1 MKTPVF
7 SLGFLAVLGSA
18 AAAFAQPVPVSYD
31 LRSVNGGIQAWVPEI
46 QNQGT
51 AEDCWTFASATAMNS
66 NLLKNGLL
74 PVSATPPAIS
84 ISSWHLST
92 NNGAPDQ
99 LLAIEAFSSNN
110 SNWGGNMYQTLGYVT
125 RGTGQ
130 WQIPNAPQDQVAE
143 GYKFQQVMG
152 GGPVLDSQNPLNPFP
167 VSITNS
173 SGYPSY
179 LGPLV
184 PPASQSI
191 PYRVT
196 SMTFYDQGFSN
207 NIHLPPKTGTVTI
220 QNTTY
225 DTYDFSLGASD
236 PQVAV
241 IKNALLSN
249 GAVTTYMNANGDF
262 HNVQGSPTNTIEYF
276 NGQNAT
282 AYSDHAVTIIGWN
295 DTYTMTDPKT
305 SAVVTGAWLVQN
317 SWGSTGP
324 NGWNNSDG
332 TFWASYNDAVIG
344 RSGVST
350 FTLANNAPY
359 SSTVIQNELG
369 PMDYSGNYYATAAGA
384 PAGIGSPTG
393 MDARLENIAASV
405 LTPSA
410 DGELLALGIF
420 SQLADVLVEFDIYDA
435 WNNGPQT
442 LLASGNYTFDNI
454 GYAQVELPQSLS
466 LTASDSIVVELTY
479 LDANTLQAA
488 ERAVPVTIG
497 GSGLN
502 GYTTVTSGLSY
513 YWNGSA
519 WVDYSTVSYEAYYD
533 GSPNITG
540 GILYLKGITAVPEP
554 STIALITLAV
564 ISLVI
569 VRRRQITS
577 L

>member
-1 MKTPVF
+1 MKSFTH
-7 SLGFLAVLGSA
+7 STGFLILFCSA
-18 AAAFAQPVPVSYD
+18 AAVFAQSIPVSYD
-31 LRSVNGGIQAWVPEI
+31 LRSVNGGPQAWVPEI

-66 NLLKNGLL
+66 NLLKSGLL
-74 PVSATPPAIS
+74 PASSTPPAIS
-84 ISSWHLST
+84 VSSWHLST

-99 LLAIEAFSSNN
+99 LLATEAFSSTH
-110 SNWGGNMYQTLGYVT
+110 SNWGGDIYQTLGYVT

-167 VSITNS
+167 VSITND

-179 LGPLV
+179 LGSLV

-196 SMTFYDQGFSN
+196 SMAFYDQGFSN
-207 NIHLPPKTGTVTI
+207 NVLLPQKSGTVTI

-225 DTYDFSLGASD
+225 DTYDFNQGAAD

-241 IKNALLSN
+241 IKNALLAN
-249 GAVTTYMNANGDF
+249 GAVTTYMNADGDF
-262 HNVQGSPTNTIEYF
+262 HTVQGSPTNTIQYF

-282 AYSDHAVTIIGWN
+282 AYSDHAVTIIGWD

-305 SAVVTGAWLVQN
+305 SAVSTGAWLVQN
-317 SWGSTGP
+317 SWGSTT
-324 NGWNNSDG
+324 WNNSDG

-344 RSGVST
+344 RSGVSS

-359 SSTVIQNELG
+359 ATTVLQNELG

-393 MDARLENIAASV
+393 MDARLENIAASL

-420 SQLADVLVEFDIYDA
+420 TQLADVLVEFEIYDA
-435 WNNGPQT
+435 WNNGPET
-442 LLASGNYTFDNI
+442 LLTSGNYTFDNI

-466 LTASDSIVVELTY
+466 LTANDGIVVQLTY
-479 LDANTLQAA
+479 LDANTLQSA

-513 YWNGSA
+513 YWNGTA
-519 WVDYSTVSYEAYYD
+519 WVDYATVSYEAYYS
-533 GSPNITG
+533 GSPDITG
-540 GILYLKGITAVPEP
+540 GVLYLKGITAVPEP
-554 STIALITLAV
+554 STLLLAALGIAAILARH
-564 ISLVI
+564 
-569 VRRRQITS
+569 RRRITS
-577 L
+577 QI